1 VFKILIH
8 IDVVKDFMFYHY
20 ARDELIADGKTAWR
34 DFSWQYG
41 RADGDLEEDE
51 LHPVTKQ
58 GQPDDQPPRRHPGDD
73 DDRDDGSRRSHSR
86 GMFKKL
92 SGCMDP
98 RGRGREQHQDSN
110 RYQGGDRREAPRH
123 RTREA
128 INDIPSHGWPF
139 EEQRALRQLWQA
151 KGEKNWLDCSAKE
164 TRNPH
169 HEYSELKMFIEG
181 NQFKSEAIM
190 ISPMEDMFSHQPQ
203 QISIDQG
210 LVQHPPST
218 NQGAQQANQVS
229 KDL

>member
-1 VFKILIH
+1 MSSLQMGRLHGETFHGSMEELMEILKKMNSTLSPSRVSQMINRLEGILGMMMTEMMGQEGPIQGVCSKI
-8 IDVVKDFMFYHY
+8 
-20 ARDELIADGKTAWR
+20 
-34 DFSWQYG
+34 
-41 RADGDLEEDE
+41 
-51 LHPVTKQ
+51 
-58 GQPDDQPPRRHPGDD
+58 
-73 DDRDDGSRRSHSR
+73 
-86 GMFKKL
+86 L